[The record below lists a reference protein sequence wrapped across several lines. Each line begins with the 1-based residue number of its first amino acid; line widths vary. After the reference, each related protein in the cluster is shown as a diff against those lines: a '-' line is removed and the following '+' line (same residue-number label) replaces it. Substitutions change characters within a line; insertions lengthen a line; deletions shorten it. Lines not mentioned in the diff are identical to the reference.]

1 MPSIFDNDSINNQNN
16 QTNSST
22 NASNTSPELEQ
33 LRHIAQVLEDMLKES
48 RSTSQQSVKDR
59 MQSRDD
65 FRNKQNKESSYKNSS
80 NKSKK
85 NSSRNGKFLDDM
97 EDAFWK
103 QMKAGIVGSDFD
115 DRIKAIMDQFA
126 SDIGVSV
133 QDIPK
138 SIGEELGKKATDA
151 LKNNDFIK
159 NQMDKVN
166 NNLKYFLLLC
176 IILKNSVLK
185 SSSVFALS
193 NTVLFLHFSGCLL
206 IAFADVVLNK

>member
-1 MPSIFDNDSINNQNN
+1 MPSIFDNDATNNSNNQNN
-16 QTNSST
+16 NSGAS
-22 NASNTSPELEQ
+22 ASNTSPELEQ

-80 NKSKK
+80 SKSGK
-85 NSSRNGKFLDDM
+85 NSSSTSGKFFDEM

-103 QMKAGIVGSDFD
+103 QMKDGLVGSDFD

-126 SDIGVSV
+126 DDIGVSV

-138 SIGEELGKKATDA
+138 SLGQELGKMATDA
-151 LKNNDFIK
+151 LKTITLSKVRWIK
-159 NQMDKVN
+159 FRVR
-166 NNLKYFLLLC
+166 
-176 IILKNSVLK
+176 
-185 SSSVFALS
+185 
-193 NTVLFLHFSGCLL
+193 
-206 IAFADVVLNK
+206 